1 MISIRRALPDE
12 AERLTAI
19 ALAAKR
25 HWGYSERE
33 MEIWTPALTITRAFI
48 LANEVWVAESD
59 GSLAGFHALIF
70 SKRRA
75 NLEHLWISPPYMRQ
89 GIGRA
94 LFEHAAGL
102 CRERGYQVME
112 IVSDPNAQGFYERM
126 GAGKVGVSL
135 GEVDGQLRSLPI
147 LEMRFRG

>member
-1 MISIRRALPDE
+1 VISIRRALPEE

-19 ALAAKR
+19 ALSAKR
-25 HWGYSERE
+25 QWGYSERE
-33 MEIWTPALTITRAFI
+33 MEIWTPALTIKPEFI
-48 LANEVWVAESD
+48 SANEVWAAERD
-59 GSLAGFHALIF
+59 GEITGFHALIF

-75 NLEHLWISPPYMRQ
+75 NLEHLWILPPYMRQ

-126 GAGKVGVSL
+126 GARKTGLSL

-147 LEMRFRG
+147 LEMKL